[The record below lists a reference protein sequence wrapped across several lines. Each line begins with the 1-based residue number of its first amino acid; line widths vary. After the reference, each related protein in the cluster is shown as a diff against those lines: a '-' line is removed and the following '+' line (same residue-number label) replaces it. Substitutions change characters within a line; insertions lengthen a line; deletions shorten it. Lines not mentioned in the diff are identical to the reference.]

1 MSTLGTVAPS
11 SAARVPIQRRLL
23 RIGIWLG
30 GLALFFFVCDLLG
43 IPVGDW
49 ISSVWDTV
57 KEISA
62 GYLIAGI
69 VFQTTQTYF
78 TALAWVFIIRAAY
91 PDAGMRQ
98 GPIIATYATAV
109 AMNGVLPA
117 NIGTFVMLLMF
128 VAIVPGA
135 TFAGIFAGYLVHK
148 IFFTIVGALVYVYLF
163 ASVSGSFDIQLGNI
177 SDHPALTTMIVF
189 GALALIVL
197 LVRIFWRAVKKLW
210 VQAKQGG
217 VILSRPREYF
227 LKVALPQAIGY
238 AAKLC
243 VIGVFLAAYA
253 IPVTFH
259 TIMHVVGG
267 NSLVHVTSV
276 TPGGV
281 GVNQAINAA
290 SLSSVTDKTTAT
302 AYSIAQQLIT
312 TAWNIVFAIVLVA
325 LFFGWSGG
333 KQLVGTSYVGA
344 KEKVADMREDRKQ
357 KKLEKKQEE
366 A

>member
-1 MSTLGTVAPS
+1 VSTLGTVAPS
-11 SAARVPIQRRLL
+11 PAEPVPIHRRAL
-23 RIGIWLG
+23 RIAVWLG
-30 GLALFFFVCDLLG
+30 GLALFFFICDLLG
-43 IPVGDW
+43 IPIWEWLG
-49 ISSVWDTV
+49 SVWDTI

-62 GYLIAGI
+62 AYLVAGI
-69 VFQTTQTYF
+69 ALQTAQTYF
-78 TALAWVFIIRAAY
+78 TALAWYFILRAAY
-91 PDAGMRQ
+91 PGAGVRQ
-98 GPIIATYATAV
+98 GPVIATYAVAV

-135 TFAGIFAGYLVHK
+135 TFPGILAGYLVHK

-163 ASVSGSFDIQLGNI
+163 ASVSGSFDIQLGNV
-177 SDHPALTTMIVF
+177 SDHPALTTIIVL
-189 GALALIVL
+189 GGIALIVL
-197 LVRIFWRAVKKLW
+197 LLRIFWRSVKKLW
-210 VQAKQGG
+210 EKAKQGG

-238 AAKLC
+238 AAKLG
-243 VIGVFLAAYA
+243 VIAVFLAAYS

-259 TIMHVVGG
+259 TVMSVVGG
-267 NSLVHVTSV
+267 NSLANVTSV

-281 GVNQAINAA
+281 GVNQAINTA
-290 SLSSVTDKTTAT
+290 SLSDVTDPTTAT

-312 TAWNIVFAIVLVA
+312 TAWNILFAIVLVA
-325 LFFGWSGG
+325 IFFGWSGG

-344 KEKVADMREDRKQ
+344 KEKATEMREERKR
-357 KKLEKKQEE
+357 KKSE